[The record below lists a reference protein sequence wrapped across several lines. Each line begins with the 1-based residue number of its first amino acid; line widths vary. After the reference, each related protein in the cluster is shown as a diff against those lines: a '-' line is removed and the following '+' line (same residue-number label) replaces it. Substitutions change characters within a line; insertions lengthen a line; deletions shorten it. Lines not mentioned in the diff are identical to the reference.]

1 MAPPSQFRSTQWHP
15 RHFLPLRRPL
25 RVQQTLTSLTASP
38 ALTARPVQTVR
49 GPRSMERGWR
59 TPRAQWRWSLVGG
72 LIDILALL
80 AWLPG
85 PQFPSTPAPVK
96 CSKHAGTK
104 SVKLRPHIE
113 FTEGIHWGNRHKPC
127 RLMQQTH
134 SYVWN
139 HVVKVRNAL
148 ILCYIWKC
156 PDILTLYYTP
166 FSSLPASCTPCT
178 HVRQRSEVYMCL
190 NVCVTH
196 IDL

>member
-1 MAPPSQFRSTQWHP
+1 MAPPSQFQSTQWHPP
-15 RHFLPLRRPL
+15 RHFLPLRCPL
-25 RVQQTLTSLTASP
+25 HVQQTLTPLTASP

-104 SVKLRPHIE
+104 SVKLRPYR
-113 FTEGIHWGNRHKPC
+113 IHWVNTVHAQINIHFYSALDLSVILSFSNFSACHK
-127 RLMQQTH
+127 LVT
-134 SYVWN
+134 
-139 HVVKVRNAL
+139 
-148 ILCYIWKC
+148 
-156 PDILTLYYTP
+156 
-166 FSSLPASCTPCT
+166 
-178 HVRQRSEVYMCL
+178 EVYIST
-190 NVCVTH
+190 NYCVNLKLKH
-196 IDL
+196 SES